1 MSVDVKYRTSATA
14 NGGGRSGI
22 TALENG
28 MLTMTMA
35 PATEMGGSGKGHN
48 PEELFAMGY
57 AACFLSA
64 VRAAARIGKLGAVPE
79 AATVSA
85 TVGFGPRSEGGF
97 GLEVALAVSLPGVEP
112 GLAQSMVE
120 AAHAVCPYS
129 NATRGN
135 IEVSLTLV

>member
-1 MSVDVKYRTSATA
+1 MSVDVKYRTTATA

-28 MLTMTMA
+28 MLSVTMA
-35 PATEMGGSGKGHN
+35 PAKEMGGTGKGHN

-64 VRAAARIGKLGAVPE
+64 IRAAARIGKLGEVPE
-79 AATVSA
+79 VATVSA

-112 GLAQSMVE
+112 GLAQRMVE
-120 AAHAVCPYS
+120 AGHAVCPYS

-135 IEVSLTLV
+135 IEVSLSLV